1 MQSHPNSAVDRRGGA
16 RALPPSS
23 SRPTAT
29 SGTQKMLS
37 QRSVVPA
44 EDDRDRTG
52 ANPSKKEKDGKSK
65 KHHKKGEK
73 DAKRKRSSSD
83 GGGIARSG
91 LGGAVQVGSS

>member
-1 MQSHPNSAVDRRGGA
+1 
-16 RALPPSS
+16 
-23 SRPTAT
+23 
-29 SGTQKMLS
+29 MLS